1 MAAESRTAVR
11 RVNAPAFVVHE
22 RPCNDYLGLD
32 AALLLPFGRNAELE
46 TPDCVPQSFAGT
58 FFRQAYSLLLKPR
71 LFAR

>member
-1 MAAESRTAVR
+1 M
-11 RVNAPAFVVHE
+11 NALAI
-22 RPCNDYLGLD
+22 DYLGVD
-32 AALLLPFGRNAELE
+32 AALLPPFGRNAELE